1 MHTDL
6 IFVSTTASQE
16 AAYEDMMWSK
26 HCSRCIIFGEVHRW
40 YLPTLK
46 GIVFTFLNTLCNS
59 RYDWWHYKISWLL
72 IEVKE
77 CGEAPWISF
86 CNVLFIT
93 FKENFWSHT
102 VSMQDH
108 ACTGCYIQMLVNFIE
123 ILWGFIWP
131 CIDFDWWLSEIS
143 WYPLYMWC
151 IYNIVPT
158 AVPSPLGS
166 KKKFS

>member
-26 HCSRCIIFGEVHRW
+26 HCSRCIIFGKVHRW

-46 GIVFTFLNTLCNS
+46 GIVFTFLNILCNS

-93 FKENFWSHT
+93 LKEKFWSHT

-123 ILWGFIWP
+123 ILWGLIWP

-151 IYNIVPT
+151 ILYNRTYSCTI
-158 AVPSPLGS
+158 SSWQL
-166 KKKFS
+166 